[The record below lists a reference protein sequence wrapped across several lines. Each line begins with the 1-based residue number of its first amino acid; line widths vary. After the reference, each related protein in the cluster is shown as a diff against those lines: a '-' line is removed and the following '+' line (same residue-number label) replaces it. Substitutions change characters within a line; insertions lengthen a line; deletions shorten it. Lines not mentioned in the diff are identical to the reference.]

1 MLTKAS
7 LVQNG
12 VMLPSIR
19 AWTFKASDETREQ
32 FNKIMRMLY
41 ILIRIW
47 VLRTPNAGVKT
58 FKFLRPCIAEL
69 DAFLKKPENNVIP
82 KSWLIQNAGLAP

>member
-12 VMLPSIR
+12 VMLPNIR
-19 AWTFKASDETREQ
+19 AWTFKASDDTWEQ
-32 FNKIMRMLY
+32 FNKITRMLY
-41 ILIRIW
+41 ILIKNW
-47 VLRTPNAGVKT
+47 VFCTPNDGVKT
-58 FKFLRPCIAEL
+58 FKLLRPCIAEL

-82 KSWLIQNAGLAP
+82 KSWLTQNAGLAP